1 MWFRRGVSLILC
13 IGCSIGPMH
22 AQAADAGGDG
32 PDAAAYGQALGYP
45 VAPRGQAN
53 VQRFMVGS
61 YSHFDAIYPARAI
74 AKPPVPRPLH
84 PSLTPLSFAYAF
96 RDQSHTLDDY
106 LSRNPAT
113 GLLIARGDT
122 ILFER
127 YQFGRTAADRMTS
140 QSMAKT
146 VVAMLVGVAIEEHA
160 IRSVDDPADACVREL
175 AGTELGR
182 TPIRALLHM
191 ASGIAFTETY
201 DSHDDDALLSH
212 LLFSPAGPGPA
223 SAVARFSTR
232 TAPPDTVWHYAGLNT
247 EVLGLVL
254 ARATGQSL
262 ASYLQSRIWQ
272 PMEAEA
278 DASWTTDGTGQ
289 EVAYCCLNAV
299 LRDYARFGL
308 LLASGGA
315 LGGRQI
321 IPRQWLVD
329 ATTAPAP
336 NAAVAPGPNGQTWG
350 YGYQT
355 WLMPGP
361 RHDVALMGVHG
372 QRVFIDPPSG
382 LVLVQ
387 TAVRVSPTRSEGDV
401 ELNALW
407 RGLLEQL
414 GPIRSQP
421 GR

>member
-1 MWFRRGVSLILC
+1 MVC
-13 IGCSIGPMH
+13 VGCFSGSMH
-22 AQAADAGGDG
+22 ARAADSSGDG

-45 VAPRGQAN
+45 VALRGQAN
-53 VQRFMVGS
+53 TQRFMVGS
-61 YSHFDAIYPARAI
+61 YSHFDAIYPSRTI
-74 AKPPVPRPLH
+74 AKPPVPSPLRASRM
-84 PSLTPLSFAYAF
+84 PASFAYVF
-96 RDQSHTLDDY
+96 HNQLYTLDSY

-113 GLLIARGDT
+113 GLLIARGNT
-122 ILFER
+122 VLFER
-127 YQFGRTAADRMTS
+127 YQYGRTAADRMTS

-146 VVAMLVGVAIEEHA
+146 VVAMLVGIAIEEHA
-160 IRSVDDPADACVREL
+160 IRSVDDPADAYVPEL
-175 AGTELGR
+175 GGTELGR

-201 DSHDDDALLSH
+201 DGHDDIALLSR
-212 LLFSPAGPGPA
+212 LLFAPSGPGPV
-223 SAVARFSTR
+223 SSVARFSNR

-247 EVLGLVL
+247 ELLGLVL
-254 ARATGQSL
+254 VRATGQSL

-272 PMEAEA
+272 PMGAEA

-289 EVAYCCLNAV
+289 EIAYCCFNAV

-315 LGGRQI
+315 VGGRQI
-321 IPRQWLVD
+321 IPSQWLAD
-329 ATTAPAP
+329 ATTASAP
-336 NAAVAPGPNGQTWG
+336 NAALAPGSNSQAWG

-361 RHDVALMGVHG
+361 QREIAMMGVHG

-387 TAVRVSPTRSEGDV
+387 TAVRVSATRSEGDI

-407 RGLLEQL
+407 RGLLEHG
-414 GPIRSQP
+414 GPNRTQP
-421 GR
+421 HRVQ